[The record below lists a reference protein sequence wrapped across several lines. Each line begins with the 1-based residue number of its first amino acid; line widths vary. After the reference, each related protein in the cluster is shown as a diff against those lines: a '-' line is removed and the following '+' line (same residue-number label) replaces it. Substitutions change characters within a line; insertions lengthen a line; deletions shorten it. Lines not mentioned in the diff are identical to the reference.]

1 MPVRAREAR
10 GDERR
15 RLWRRATAYN
25 PLWERY
31 QRRTERTIPLVVLE
45 PRPD

>member
-1 MPVRAREAR
+1 LTVTAREA
-10 GDERR
+10 GGEERR

-25 PLWERY
+25 PLWESY